1 MTLAYEKLLEKHN
14 LEVSELPKDAQI
26 VIKELVLLKGQ
37 LSGKVNIGQKL
48 SPESLSRLRIKDE
61 VVVDK
66 IFDYLDEKGED
77 SDEDNEDEDE
87 ETEDEPEDKDNDNDN
102 NEIMEGGVI
111 IDGELNGLFKSGKT
125 EISITELRSI
135 APATYDCIF
144 DNYEQDGSNGI
155 ETSNFSFIETSANSE
170 TFKLNKKQ

>member
-14 LEVSELPKDAQI
+14 LEVSELPNDAQI

-77 SDEDNEDEDE
+77 SDE

-125 EISITELRSI
+125 EFSITELRSI